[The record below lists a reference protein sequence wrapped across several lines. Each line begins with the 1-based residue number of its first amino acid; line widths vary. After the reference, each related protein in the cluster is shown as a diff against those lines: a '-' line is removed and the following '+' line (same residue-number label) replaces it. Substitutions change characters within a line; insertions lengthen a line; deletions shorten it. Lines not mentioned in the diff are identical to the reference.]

1 MTLFNDESEVATS
14 RDPVGAAIKAGE
26 VARIQRNTMQENQMF
41 GGSRTIAPINPDS
54 SDPIGAA
61 NKQNQAAFIQ
71 RNTAQENRMFGGVSA
86 PKASPEEL
94 IDNAIDA
101 KRADIASRQSDLQSQ
116 IPSTSGKY
124 RTKLIEEHTMLQHQ
138 EALLQRESH
147 ERAQMKLRVA
157 EDNFKVQRET
167 QKAEQITG
175 FYSAMSGLKTSIGTP
190 EHVQEMLP
198 IAAQFPLAMSDPS
211 VRKTLAEHAAV
222 HDSAADL
229 RQKAAD
235 QLGMTLEEFN
245 KSGFQVKSVTSGGT
259 KGQERIT
266 FTKPSSEVEKVAT
279 SDLAKLGITPEE
291 FQQHSNPRA
300 TTSEKAGNAKDIE
313 AKRSADGQMIA
324 FDVAGRETPILVG
337 RTMYERL
344 AKVFPKIEATPKT
357 SGNPRSDGGSVPDEG
372 DIKTNPN
379 ITPEAHA
386 ALKPGEKFWW
396 NGKQLT
402 KQ

>member
-1 MTLFNDESEVATS
+1 VAVLDEELAVAAS

-26 VARIQRNTMQENQMF
+26 VARIQRDTMQENQMF
-41 GGSRTIAPINPDS
+41 GGSRAIAPINLDS

-71 RNTAQENRMFGGVSA
+71 RNTAQENRMF
-86 PKASPEEL
+86 
-94 IDNAIDA
+94 AIDS
-101 KRADIASRQSDLQSQ
+101 KRAEIASRQSNLQSQ

-175 FYSAMSGLKTSIGTP
+175 FYSAMSGLKTSVGTP

-235 QLGMTLEEFN
+235 QLGMTLDEFN

-266 FTKPSSEVEKVAT
+266 FTKPSSEVEKVAM

-300 TTSEKAGNAKDIE
+300 TTYEKAGNTKDIE
-313 AKRSADGQMIA
+313 AKRNADGQMIA

-357 SGNPRSDGGSVPDEG
+357 SGNPRSEGGSVPDEG